1 MFTETLNS
9 RIHQAGVIAVLV
21 IDDVDDAVPLARALL
36 RGGIFAIEL
45 TLRTPVAMD
54 ALVKIKAEVPEILA
68 GIGTILNGEQVRLVK
83 ERGAAFGV
91 SPGLNR
97 AVIQAAKAQGL
108 PFAPGIMTPSDI
120 EAAYEEGC
128 KVVKFFPSEPTGGLT
143 FLKSLA
149 APYDHLGIKYIP
161 LGGVSLENL
170 RGYLSNPAVLAV
182 GGSWLGPRELIRK
195 KDWDQISRNCE
206 AASAVVAGT
215 RGANG

>member
-1 MFTETLNS
+1 MFTEALNS
-9 RIHQAGVIAVLV
+9 KLYQAGVIAVLV
-21 IDDVDDAVPLARALL
+21 IDDAEDAAPLARALL
-36 RGGIFAIEL
+36 RGGISAIEL

-54 ALVKIKAEVPEILA
+54 ALVRIKSEAPGILA
-68 GIGTILNGEQVRLVK
+68 GIGTLLNGEQVRTVK
-83 ERGAAFGV
+83 EKGAAFGV

-97 AVIQAAKAQGL
+97 AVIQAAREEGL

-128 KVVKFFPSEPTGGLT
+128 TVVKLFPSEPLGGLK

-170 RGYLSNPAVLAV
+170 PQYLGNPAILAV

-206 AASAVVAGT
+206 AASEIIARI
-215 RGANG
+215 RGSCG